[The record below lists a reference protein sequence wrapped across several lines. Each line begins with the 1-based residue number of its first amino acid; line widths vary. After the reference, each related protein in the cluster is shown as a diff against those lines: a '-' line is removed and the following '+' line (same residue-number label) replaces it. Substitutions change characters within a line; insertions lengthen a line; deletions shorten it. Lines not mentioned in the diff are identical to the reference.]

1 MEKNSAIFNENLTKN
16 AENDVK
22 KRFLAAYTDNALEIE
37 RLTAELEKWRC
48 RAVFDKD
55 ALVLVDM
62 INTRIRRAVSVKNEI
77 ERSIA
82 ALQDAKLRAIMTL
95 RYIDGMKWEDIEQEL
110 HLEYRWL
117 LRLHRRALQEIGA

>member
-1 MEKNSAIFNENLTKN
+1 MEKNNAFFNEKLTKN

-37 RLTAELEKWRC
+37 RLTAELEKWHR

-55 ALVLVDM
+55 VLILVDM
-62 INTRIRRAVSVKNEI
+62 INTRIQRAESVKNEI
-77 ERSIA
+77 ECSIA
-82 ALQDAKLRAIMTL
+82 ALEDARLRAIMTL

-110 HLEYRWL
+110 HLDYRWL